1 MSLAGNLR
9 TMDLPEVLQWIAS
22 ARKTGTLHLERRSIQ
37 KRIYFQGG
45 AIYTSWSND
54 PRESMGQIL
63 VRERLVTEEQLFKAL
78 LRREQQGTMLG
89 IMLVEDGT
97 VAEEDVR
104 RIIRIKTEESIY
116 DLFLWPEGRFEF
128 KDGET
133 AGDDL
138 IPIDLDVTSAIMEG
152 VRRVDEWGRIR
163 TVFVSSDISFA
174 LPRGMPAEVTDVVE
188 RRFLELAG
196 AGLTL
201 AALSLELRRSE
212 FETAEMAFSLHGRG
226 VLSVVEPRSAAVKA
240 DRDTV
245 GTIQALLADGGLR
258 LTERRYELA
267 LQCYE
272 EVLTLDRLNQHAK
285 KGLVAT
291 IEARDRERTMKKVPL
306 DKVPRLTMDMA
317 SLTRQNFDP
326 QEGFVLSRVNGM
338 WDVGSI
344 LKLCPMNESDVL
356 LIFARLLERKV
367 IDLS

>member
-22 ARKTGTLHLERRSIQ
+22 ARKTGTLHLERRSVQ
-37 KRIYFQGG
+37 KRIYFQVG

-78 LRREQQGTMLG
+78 LRREHQGRMLG
-89 IMLVEDGT
+89 VMLIEDGT
-97 VAEEDVR
+97 VSEEDVR
-104 RIIRIKTEESIY
+104 RILRIKAEESIY
-116 DLFLWPEGRFEF
+116 DLFLWPEGKFEF
-128 KDGET
+128 KDGES

-163 TVFVSSDISFA
+163 TVFSSADVSFS
-174 LPRGMPAEVTDVVE
+174 LPRGMPADLTDATE
-188 RRFLELAG
+188 RRMLELAG
-196 AGLTL
+196 SGLTL

-212 FETAEMAFSLHGRG
+212 FETAEMAFSLHARG
-226 VLSVVEPRSAAVKA
+226 LLTVVEARSAIGKT
-240 DRDTV
+240 DDTV
-245 GTIQALLADGGLR
+245 GTIQTLLAEAAQR

-267 LQCYE
+267 LQGYE
-272 EVLTLDRLNQHAK
+272 QVLTLDRLNQNAK
-285 KGLVAT
+285 KGLVAA
-291 IEARDRERTMKKVPL
+291 IEQRDRERTMKKIPL

-338 WDVGSI
+338 WDVNSI
-344 LKLCPMNESDVL
+344 LKLCPMNEGDVL

-367 IDLS
+367 IELN